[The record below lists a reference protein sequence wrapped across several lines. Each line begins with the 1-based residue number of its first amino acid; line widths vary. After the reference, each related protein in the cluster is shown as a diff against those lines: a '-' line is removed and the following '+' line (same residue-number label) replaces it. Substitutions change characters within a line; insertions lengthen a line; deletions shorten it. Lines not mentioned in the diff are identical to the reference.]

1 MPVRHF
7 RYTKYDLIFIEN
19 LGGKIMDIK
28 ENISKDLKYIEETKE
43 KLQEQYDNYFEQ
55 YNDDHGVDEEEF
67 ESDLAVVY
75 DIMNML
81 AMDEKLP
88 SVIYI
93 EDLCI
98 RLNMIENALN
108 TLDSDKKSSKH
119 NANKAFETCV
129 SSIRQMKSRI
139 NEQIDEANKAIR
151 MLDEYLEI
159 CNKYRK

>member
-1 MPVRHF
+1 
-7 RYTKYDLIFIEN
+7 
-19 LGGKIMDIK
+19 MDIK
-28 ENISKDLKYIEETKE
+28 ENISRDLRYIEETKE
-43 KLQEQYDNYFEQ
+43 NLQKQYDNYFEQ
-55 YNDDHGVDEEEF
+55 YNDEYGVDEEEF
-67 ESDLAVVY
+67 ETDLAVAH

-88 SVIYI
+88 SALYI
-93 EDLCI
+93 EDLRI

-108 TLDSDKKSSKH
+108 TLDSDKKSSEH

-139 NEQIDEANKAIR
+139 NEQIDEANKALC
-151 MLDEYLEI
+151 MLDECLDI

>member
-7 RYTKYDLIFIEN
+7 QYTQYDLILIEN
-19 LGGKIMDIK
+19 FGGKIMDIK
-28 ENISKDLKYIEETKE
+28 ENISKDLKHIEATKE
-43 KLQEQYDNYFEQ
+43 HLQKQYDDYFEQ
-55 YNDDHGVDEEEF
+55 YSEDYGVDEEEF
-67 ESDLAVVY
+67 NLDLAVAH

-81 AMDEKLP
+81 AMDKQLP
-88 SVIYI
+88 SALYI
-93 EDLCI
+93 EDLGI

-119 NANKAFETCV
+119 NANKAFESCV

-139 NEQIDEANKAIR
+139 NEQIDEANKALR
-151 MLDEYLEI
+151 MLDECLEI